1 MLKDQFVLT
10 VFNDQNCSVA
20 MAVDPTPSQLAA
32 MKVTYPEP
40 QYRHEYLDADSL
52 MQQCFA
58 EEALAEEYELNYYCS

>member
-10 VFNDQNCSVA
+10 VFNDQNCTIEHSI
-20 MAVDPTPSQLAA
+20 VDPTPSQLAA

-58 EEALAEEYELNYYCS
+58 EE